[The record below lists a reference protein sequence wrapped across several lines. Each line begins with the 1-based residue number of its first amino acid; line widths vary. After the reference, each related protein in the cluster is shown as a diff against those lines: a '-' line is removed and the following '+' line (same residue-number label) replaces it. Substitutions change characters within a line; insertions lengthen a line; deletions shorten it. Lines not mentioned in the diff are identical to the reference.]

1 MHERP
6 TRRLAVHKGFNWGE
20 DAYEVKKRE
29 GREVYDTIILDD
41 SVDKLLGEQDKETK
55 FSVRLLAPEDRRTKY
70 CFRMVKAK
78 ISQDPKKYKDILFV
92 RSQRGLL
99 FSGHWSVEILEM
111 SKDLEWVAHTTGVL
125 T

>member
-6 TRRLAVHKGFNWGE
+6 NRRLAVHKGFSWGE
-20 DAYEVKKRE
+20 DAYEIKQRE

-41 SVDKLLGEQDKETK
+41 SLDKLSQEQDKEVT
-55 FSVRLLAPEDRRTKY
+55 FSIRLLAPENRRMKY
-70 CFRMVKAK
+70 CFRMVRAR
-78 ISQDPKKYKDILFV
+78 ISKDPKRYPDILLI

-99 FSGHWSVEILEM
+99 FPGNWSIEILEM
-111 SKDLEWVAHTTGVL
+111 YKDLQWVAHTTGVL

>member
-20 DAYEVKKRE
+20 DAYEVKKKE

-41 SVDKLLGEQDKETK
+41 SVDKLLREQDQETT
-55 FSVRLLAPEDRRTKY
+55 FSVRLLAPEDRRMKY

-78 ISQDPKKYKDILFV
+78 ISKDPRKYKDILFV

-99 FSGHWSVEILEM
+99 FPGNWSVEILEM
-111 SKDLEWVAHTTGVL
+111 TKDLQWVAHTTGVL

>member
-6 TRRLAVHKGFNWGE
+6 NRRLAVHKGFSWGE
-20 DAYEVKKRE
+20 DTYQVKQRE

-41 SVDKLLGEQDKETK
+41 SPDKLLQEQDKEVT
-55 FSVRLLAPEDRRTKY
+55 FSIRLLAPENRRLKY
-70 CFRMVKAK
+70 CFRMVRAR
-78 ISQDPKKYKDILFV
+78 ISKDPKKYKDILFV

-99 FSGHWSVEILEM
+99 FPGHWSIEILEM
-111 SKDLEWVAHTTGVL
+111 YQDLQWVAHTTGVL

>member
-6 TRRLAVHKGFNWGE
+6 NRRLAVHKGFSWGE
-20 DAYEVKKRE
+20 DPHEVKKRE

-41 SVDKLLGEQDKETK
+41 SLDKLLAEQDKEVT
-55 FSVRLLAPEDRRTKY
+55 FSIRLLAPENRRMKY
-70 CFRMVKAK
+70 CFRMVKAN
-78 ISQDPKKYKDILFV
+78 ISKAPKKYKDILFV

-99 FSGHWSVEILEM
+99 FPGHWSIEILEM
-111 SKDLEWVAHTTGVL
+111 YKDLQWVAHTTGVL

>member
-6 TRRLAVHKGFNWGE
+6 NRRLAVHKGFGWGE
-20 DAYEVKKRE
+20 DAYEIKQRE

-41 SVDKLLGEQDKETK
+41 SLDKLLQEQEKEVT
-55 FSVRLLAPEDRRTKY
+55 FSIRLLAPENRRMKY
-70 CFRMVKAK
+70 CFRMVKAR
-78 ISQDPKKYKDILFV
+78 ISKDAKRYPDILLI

-99 FSGHWSVEILEM
+99 FPGNWSIEVLEM
-111 SKDLEWVAHTTGVL
+111 YKDLQWVAHTTGVL

>member
-20 DAYEVKKRE
+20 DAHEVKKRE

-41 SVDKLLGEQDKETK
+41 SLDKLLGEQDQETT
-55 FSVRLLAPEDRRTKY
+55 FSVRLLAPEDRRMKY

-78 ISQDPKKYKDILFV
+78 ISKDPRKYQDILFV

-99 FSGHWSVEILEM
+99 FPGNWSIEILEM
-111 SKDLEWVAHTTGVL
+111 TKDLQWVAHTTGVL